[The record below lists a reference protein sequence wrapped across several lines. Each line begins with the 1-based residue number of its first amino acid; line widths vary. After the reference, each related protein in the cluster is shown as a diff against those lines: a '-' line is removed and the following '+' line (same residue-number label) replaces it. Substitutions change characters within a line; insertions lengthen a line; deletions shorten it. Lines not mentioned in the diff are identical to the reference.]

1 MAVWTME
8 KNVPGVT
15 CLATALWIP
24 GELGKKV
31 VQGLPKEKEGSAG
44 QPGHGGEWLPYSL
57 ATFPAPA
64 LCQLQQFLALVQW
77 SPHPAR

>member
-1 MAVWTME
+1 MAAWTME

-15 CLATALWIP
+15 YLATALWIA

-31 VQGLPKEKEGSAG
+31 VQGLPKNRIKEKESSAG

-57 ATFPAPA
+57 ASFPAPP
-64 LCQLQQFLALVQW
+64 LSRL
-77 SPHPAR
+77 